1 MHRYI
6 GIDAHTESCTVAV
19 MGPSGKR
26 LKEARLETNGQV
38 LTDFVRSLAGRKHI
52 CLEEGTQAEWLYEI
66 LEPLA
71 DEVVV
76 QLPERS
82 DGVKNDSVDAW
93 KRADEL
99 RRGEIKR
106 MVYKAPCKFTALRAA
121 ARAYEVTQRDMVRGK
136 TRLNALYRSR
146 GVQGMGS
153 DIYDPELRGRW
164 IAQLPLHQGQVAKL
178 LSEQL
183 DGLVQAQQVAE
194 QWLLEEGQRVPIVR
208 LLETAPGIGKIRAA
222 QIVAVVVSPYRFRT
236 RRQFWSYSG
245 LGVTTRSSSDWIR
258 DCDGRWVRR
267 QTAQTRGLNRNRN
280 PILKRVFTGAAE
292 SVIRRGLRQP
302 LRVSYQRQLD
312 AGTKPNLARLTL
324 ARRIAGAVL
333 AMWKHQEEYDPAKQ
347 Q

>member
-6 GIDAHTESCTVAV
+6 GIDAHTESCTLAV

-26 LKEARLETNGQV
+26 LKETRLETNGQV
-38 LTDFVRSLAGRKHI
+38 LTDFLRTIAGRKHI
-52 CLEEGTQAEWLYEI
+52 CLEEGTQAEWLYEM

-82 DGVKNDSVDAW
+82 NGVKNDSVDAW
-93 KRADEL
+93 QRADEL
-99 RRGEIKR
+99 RRGDIKR
-106 MVYKAPCKFTALRAA
+106 MVYKAPRKFTALRAA
-121 ARAYEVTQRDMVRGK
+121 ARSYEVTQRDMVRAK

-146 GVQGMGS
+146 GVHGMGS
-153 DIYDPELRGRW
+153 EIYDPEQRGRW
-164 IAQLPLHQGQVAKL
+164 IAKLPLHQGRVAEL

-194 QWLLEEGQRVPIVR
+194 SWLLEESKKVPIIR
-208 LLETAPGIGKIRAA
+208 LLETAPGIGKIRAP

-245 LGVTTRSSSDWIR
+245 LGVTTRSSSDWTKDR
-258 DCDGRWVRR
+258 DGRWVRR
-267 QTAQTRGLNRNRN
+267 EMAQTRGLNRNRN

-292 SVIRRGLRQP
+292 SVIRRAVKQP
-302 LRVSYQRQLD
+302 LHASYHRLLE

-333 AMWKHQEEYDPAKQ
+333 AMWKNQEEYDPAKQ

>member
-6 GIDAHTESCTVAV
+6 GIDAHTESCTLAV

-26 LKEARLETNGQV
+26 LKEARLETNGKV

-52 CLEEGTQAEWLYEI
+52 CLEEGTQAEWLYEL

-82 DGVKNDSVDAW
+82 DGVKNDSADAW
-93 KRADEL
+93 QRADEL
-99 RRGEIKR
+99 RRGDIKR
-106 MVYKAPCKFTALRAA
+106 MVYKAPGKFTALRAA

-136 TRLNALYRSR
+136 TRLNALYRAR
-146 GVQGMGS
+146 GVHGMGS
-153 DIYDPELRGRW
+153 EIYDPELRGRW
-164 IAQLPLHQGQVAKL
+164 IAKLPVHQGQTARL

-194 QWLLEEGQRVPIVR
+194 KWLLEEGKKAPIVR
-208 LLETAPGIGKIRAA
+208 ILETAPGIGKIRAG
-222 QIVAVVVSPYRFRT
+222 QIVAVVVSPHRFRT

-245 LGVTTRSSSDWIR
+245 LGVTTRSSSDWAKDR
-258 DCDGRWVRR
+258 DGQWVRR
-267 QTAQTRGLNRNRN
+267 QVAQTRGLNKNRN
-280 PILKRVFTGAAE
+280 PVLKRVFTGAAE

-302 LRVSYQRQLD
+302 LHASYQRQLE

-333 AMWKHQEEYDPAKQ
+333 AMWKNQEEYDRAKQ

>member
-6 GIDAHTESCTVAV
+6 GIDAHTESCTLAV

-26 LKEARLETNGQV
+26 LREARLETNGQV
-38 LTDFVRSLAGRKHI
+38 LSDFVRSIAGRKHI
-52 CLEEGTQAEWLYEI
+52 CLEEGTQAEWLYEL

-82 DGVKNDSVDAW
+82 HGVKNDSVDAW
-93 KRADEL
+93 QRADEL
-99 RRGEIKR
+99 RRGDIKR
-106 MVYKAPCKFTALRAA
+106 PVYKAPGKFTALRAA

-136 TRLNALYRSR
+136 VRLNALYRSR
-146 GVQGMGS
+146 GV
-153 DIYDPELRGRW
+153 PELGSEIYNPDLRARW
-164 IAQLPLHQGQVAKL
+164 IAKLPLQQGRVAQL

-194 QWLLEEGQRVPIVR
+194 QWLLEEGKKVPIVR

-222 QIVAVVVSPYRFRT
+222 QLVAVVVSPHRFRT
-236 RRQFWSYSG
+236 RRQFWSYCG
-245 LGVTTRSSSDWIR
+245 LGVTTRSSSDWMKDR
-258 DCDGRWVRR
+258 DGQWVRR

-280 PILKRVFTGAAE
+280 PVLKRVFTGAAE

-302 LRVSYQRQLD
+302 LRASYQRQLE

-333 AMWKHQEEYDPAKQ
+333 AMWKKQEAYDRAKQ

>member
-26 LKEARLETNGQV
+26 LREARLETNGKV
-38 LTDFVRSLAGRKHI
+38 LTDFIRSLAGRKHI
-52 CLEEGTQAEWLYEI
+52 CLEEGTQAEWLYEM

-93 KRADEL
+93 QRADEL
-99 RRGEIKR
+99 RRGDIKR
-106 MVYKAPCKFTALRAA
+106 MVYKAPGKFTALRAA
-121 ARAYEVTQRDMVRGK
+121 VRAYEVTQRDMVRGK

-153 DIYDPELRGRW
+153 DIYDSDLRARW
-164 IAQLPLHQGQVAKL
+164 IAKLPLHQGQVAKL

-194 QWLLEEGQRVPIVR
+194 QWLLEEGKKVPIVR

-258 DCDGRWVRR
+258 DRDGRWVRR

-292 SVIRRGLRQP
+292 SIIRRGTKQP
-302 LRVSYQRQLD
+302 LRHGYQRQLD
-312 AGTKPNLARLTL
+312 AGTKPNLARLTM

-333 AMWKHQEEYDPAKQ
+333 AMWKNQEEYDPAKQ

>member
-6 GIDAHTESCTVAV
+6 GIDAHTESCTLAV

-26 LKEARLETNGQV
+26 LREARLETNGKV
-38 LTDFVRSLAGRKHI
+38 LTDFVRSVAGQKHI
-52 CLEEGTQAEWLYEI
+52 CLEEGTQAEWLYEL

-82 DGVKNDSVDAW
+82 NGVKNDSVDAW
-93 KRADEL
+93 QRADEL
-99 RRGEIKR
+99 RRGDIKR
-106 MVYKAPCKFTALRAA
+106 PVYKAPGKFTALRAA

-136 TRLNALYRSR
+136 VRLNALYRSR
-146 GVQGMGS
+146 GVQDLGS
-153 DIYDPELRGRW
+153 EIYDPDLRARR
-164 IAQLPLHQGQVAKL
+164 IAQLPLQQGRVAQL
-178 LSEQL
+178 LSGQL

-194 QWLLEEGQRVPIVR
+194 QWLLEEGKKAPIVR
-208 LLETAPGIGKIRAA
+208 LLETTPGIGKVRAA
-222 QIVAVVVSPYRFRT
+222 QLVAVVVSPHRFRT
-236 RRQFWSYSG
+236 RRQFWSYCG
-245 LGVTTRSSSDWIR
+245 LGVTTRSSSDWMKDR
-258 DCDGRWVRR
+258 DGQWVRR

-280 PILKRVFTGAAE
+280 PVLKRVFTGAAE

-302 LRVSYQRQLD
+302 LRAAYQRQLE

-333 AMWKHQEEYDPAKQ
+333 AMWKNQEEYDPTKQ